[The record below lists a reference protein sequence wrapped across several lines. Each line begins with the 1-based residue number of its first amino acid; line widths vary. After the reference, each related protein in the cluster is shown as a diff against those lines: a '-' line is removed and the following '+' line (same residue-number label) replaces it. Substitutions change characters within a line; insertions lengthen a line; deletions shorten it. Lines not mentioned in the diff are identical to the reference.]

1 METISSMKR
10 KRNWRPSD
18 GYEPANSSNM
28 FLDLKSGDND
38 REEYLSDKV
47 REYLMSLGMLSESK
61 LPDMMYKELD
71 DVISSTQFW
80 SLDNDYDMAS
90 LEVHKGQQAIQTEAA
105 YVLNTALNDYF
116 ASKQVPYII
125 VIESVDP
132 EENDNAVLDP
142 SHRFYPNEVALGGMQ
157 TLSPRNQI
165 MIVVYMATF
174 SDDYDV
180 SDISSSAITKSIARV
195 IRHEAIHGQQLDKRK
210 KKQGVSRASAK
221 QGYEDEGQILDDDAP
236 RVDYLK
242 SHIEVDAYAHEI
254 AEELLDYYTYDEA
267 LKVLTDKNKAKSSKI
282 SDQAK
287 EYLYDN
293 AGSEFTTKLIKKI
306 YTHLGDLEDRRMIE
320 QRIRKSLNEALT
332 SYDVEDVYSTARLA
346 HLGQMR
352 RDGKE
357 YFTHPK
363 EVAKIVRKYYPR
375 DTRAYLVALLHDT
388 IEDTEDVGNL
398 SVKELTTMIDASI
411 GDPKEAQDI
420 ISAVNALTHAK
431 NQPYTEY
438 VQGLTS
444 NPMALKVKLA
454 DMMHN
459 LSSTPTER
467 QKLKYEKAIDNL
479 SVQHSGNIPGV
490 SMQHVSDLL
499 KLTESRTVTEF
510 MSTNQRIFERSYV
523 TDVLGIKLPLN
534 ESHPYS
540 PVLQRRIIQ
549 EQLLLEGFFSDILDA
564 AKEKLI
570 SAAEGIKKYGKEA
583 WSVLS
588 GFYLAIKE
596 GAAKQLSGSIAK
608 KGINKFL
615 NPIYAAL
622 KWLAAKLPNWNMPKL
637 AAVAEK
643 GLDLLDKM
651 RDKLNSVEGWKSVA
665 LYSGVAVG
673 LQWLWN
679 EIGDWVEELK
689 EKVGGDFKAAMGLG
703 EQDGDSEDASKLEKI
718 KEWLK
723 ETAME
728 KLKDLV
734 GSKFIEMVKSLASA
748 VTVTGWW
755 KVVKK
760 IGSGAKLA
768 VDALGAA
775 TERFVSRHNHQ
786 LKVESATMNE
796 SNLRK
801 FVKNAL
807 AEDNQDKS
815 QDIKL
820 PAFDA
825 AIDGLEVQTFEEF
838 TAKKK
843 IDEALQVRFINESFL
858 VTAYGTVVSAAGIA
872 KLLGYAAKGIAKA
885 LNALGLAS
893 VDPEKEGQTFFKL
906 SHKIHHFYINSLV
919 KLAAKMGV
927 PKEKQQLAGNVMF
940 GVLLGTA
947 LSLTGIE
954 LYGAIKA
961 GNLGLALGEGG
972 MAGIKVAENAEAGAS
987 IMTLVEE
994 AFGAVP
1000 ELAGTIVDTVGTA
1013 GEVTGVIDAMAG
1025 AGV

>member
-47 REYLMSLGMLSESK
+47 REYLLSLGMLSESK

-80 SLDNDYDMAS
+80 TLDNDHDMAS

-116 ASKQVPYII
+116 ASKKVPYII

-142 SHRFYPNEVALGGMQ
+142 SHKFYPNEVALGGMQ

-180 SDISSSAITKSIARV
+180 TDVSPRAITKSIARV

-210 KKQGVSRASAK
+210 KKQGVSRARAK

-267 LKVLTDKNKAKSSKI
+267 LKVLTNKNKAKNSKI

-293 AGSEFTTKLIKKI
+293 AGSSFTIKLIKKI
-306 YTHLGDLEDRRMIE
+306 YTHLGDLKDRRMVE
-320 QRIRKSLNEALT
+320 KRIRKRLHEALT

-411 GDPKEAQDI
+411 GDPKEAKDI

-431 NQPYTEY
+431 HQPYTEY

-444 NPMALKVKLA
+444 NPMALKVKMA

-459 LSSTPTER
+459 LSSSPSER
-467 QKLKYEKAIDNL
+467 QKQKYEKAIKNL
-479 SVQHSGNIPGV
+479 ASQHAGRIPGV
-490 SMQHVSDLL
+490 SAAHVKDLL
-499 KLTESRTVTEF
+499 SMTES
-510 MSTNQRIFERSYV
+510 
-523 TDVLGIKLPLN
+523 
-534 ESHPYS
+534 
-540 PVLQRRIIQ
+540 
-549 EQLLLEGFFSDILDA
+549 
-564 AKEKLI
+564 
-570 SAAEGIKKYGKEA
+570 
-583 WSVLS
+583 
-588 GFYLAIKE
+588 
-596 GAAKQLSGSIAK
+596 
-608 KGINKFL
+608 
-615 NPIYAAL
+615 
-622 KWLAAKLPNWNMPKL
+622 
-637 AAVAEK
+637 
-643 GLDLLDKM
+643 KM
-651 RDKLNSVEGWKSVA
+651 N
-665 LYSGVAVG
+665 
-673 LQWLWN
+673 
-679 EIGDWVEELK
+679 
-689 EKVGGDFKAAMGLG
+689 
-703 EQDGDSEDASKLEKI
+703 
-718 KEWLK
+718 K
-723 ETAME
+723 ET
-728 KLKDLV
+728 
-734 GSKFIEMVKSLASA
+734 
-748 VTVTGWW
+748 
-755 KVVKK
+755 
-760 IGSGAKLA
+760 
-768 VDALGAA
+768 
-775 TERFVSRHNHQ
+775 
-786 LKVESATMNE
+786 
-796 SNLRK
+796 LRK

-807 AEDNQDKS
+807 VEDKQDKA

-838 TAKKK
+838 TAKNKL
-843 IDEALQVRFINESFL
+843 DEALQIRFINESFL
-858 VTAYGTVVSAAGIA
+858 VTAYGTVISASGIA
-872 KLLGYAAKGIAKA
+872 KLLGYAAKGIAKT
-885 LNALGLAS
+885 LKSLGFES
-893 VDPEKEGQTFFKL
+893 IDPEKEGQTFFKL
-906 SHKIHHFYINSLV
+906 SHKIHHFYIDSLV

-927 PKEKQQLAGNVMF
+927 PKEKQQLAANVIF
-940 GVLLGTA
+940 GVLLGSA
-947 LSLTGIE
+947 LSMTGVE

-961 GNLGLALGEGG
+961 GKIGLALGEGG
-972 MAGIKVAENAEAGAS
+972 MAGIKVAENAETGAS

-994 AFGAVP
+994 AFGVVP
-1000 ELAGTIVDTVGTA
+1000 ELAGTIVDTVDTA
-1013 GEVTGVIDAMAG
+1013 GEVTGVIDTMA
-1025 AGV
+1025 AS